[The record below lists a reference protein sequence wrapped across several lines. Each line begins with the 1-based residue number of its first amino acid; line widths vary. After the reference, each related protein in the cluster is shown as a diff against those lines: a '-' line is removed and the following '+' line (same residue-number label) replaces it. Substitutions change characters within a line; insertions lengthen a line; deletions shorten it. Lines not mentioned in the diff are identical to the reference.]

1 MKLLSWHD
9 WLDKHIPYYEAE
21 RHRTRFLDNPPQ
33 VVLVIAVIDRQATT
47 FWKNWED
54 VSNRIDTLNYQSSP
68 LFLERDTHQN
78 WYWAFWN
85 EQEALMT
92 LLKLT

>member
-1 MKLLSWHD
+1 
-9 WLDKHIPYYEAE
+9 
-21 RHRTRFLDNPPQ
+21 LDNPPQ
-33 VVLVIAVIDRQATT
+33 VVLVIAVIDRHAAT
-47 FWKNWED
+47 FWKNWEE
-54 VSNRIDTLNYQSSP
+54 VSNRIDILNYQSSP

>member
-33 VVLVIAVIDRQATT
+33 VVLVIAITDRQATA
-47 FWKNWED
+47 FWKNWEE
-54 VSNRIDTLNYQSSP
+54 VSDRIDTLNYQSSP

-85 EQEALMT
+85 EQEALMS

>member
-1 MKLLSWHD
+1 MKILSWHD

-33 VVLVIAVIDRQATT
+33 VVLVIAVTDRQAKT
-47 FWKNWED
+47 FWKNWEN
-54 VSNRIDTLNYQSSP
+54 VSDQIDTLNYQSSP

-92 LLKLT
+92 IIKLS